1 MRKYSRWGRGSMTVV
16 LGSVESAML
25 VLKTWSVVGERGSRI
40 EFMKV
45 KVSGEVGRVKGA
57 ILCRA
62 WVSV

>member
-1 MRKYSRWGRGSMTVV
+1 MTVV

-25 VLKTWSVVGERGSRI
+25 ALKTWSVGEWGSRI
-40 EFMKV
+40 ESMKV
-45 KVSGEVGRVKGA
+45 MVSGEVGRVKGA